1 MSFWN
6 GTRWIDDRPIS
17 SPPAPRRGRRRTLR
31 DWLATIPI
39 VLLVPALVSPFVP
52 AGASSASL
60 TVAGIAVA
68 NGQLSVV
75 GQSFPGRDWIQFSW
89 DGSAAGMPT
98 VRTTSGG
105 QLATNITI
113 PAGTPA
119 GEIG

>member
-1 MSFWN
+1 
-6 GTRWIDDRPIS
+6 
-17 SPPAPRRGRRRTLR
+17 RTLR
-31 DWLATIPI
+31 DWLATLPI
-39 VLLVPALVSPFVP
+39 VLLVPSLISPFVP

-60 TVAGIAVA
+60 TIAGIAVA
-68 NGQLSVV
+68 NGQVSVV

-113 PAGTPA
+113 PAGTPVGEHTLAATAPISGSKGRGNKTLSAAASA
-119 GEIG
+119 G